1 MDKLEDIVACGN
13 YAAID
18 IGSNAVRLLIK
29 KIDINDDG
37 LFCSKEQ
44 IIRVPLRLG
53 FEVFTS
59 GCISKE
65 KADDLIKLM
74 ISYENIMSIY
84 KIVDYKVCATSAI
97 RDASNGKEIIQE
109 ITDRTGLHVDVL
121 SGDEEALLIYKNHAE
136 CIQDRRGN
144 FMYVDVG
151 GGSTEVIMLVNGV
164 MVSSASYNIGTIRIL
179 HGTDDQNE
187 WKRMR
192 QEMQSLYEKYNT
204 IDIIGSGGNINKLY
218 KLVSEKDKKFR
229 RIKVRALSE
238 VHSKMQD
245 MTVQERIDMFK
256 LRYDRADVIVPAA
269 AIFLNIAKAVKSNYI
284 YVPTIG
290 LVDGMI
296 DELFTNKMDE
306 IQKGLVSAGSDM
318 VI

>member
-1 MDKLEDIVACGN
+1 MEDLEDMVVCGN

-29 KIDINDDG
+29 RIDKNEDG

-59 GCISKE
+59 GTIPID
-65 KADDLIKLM
+65 KADDLIRLM
-74 ISYENIMSIY
+74 ISYDNIMNIY
-84 KIVDYKVCATSAI
+84 KVVDYKICATSAI
-97 RDASNGKEIIQE
+97 RDASNGKEIIDE
-109 ITDRTGLHVDVL
+109 IRERTGLHVDVL
-121 SGDEEALLIYKNHAE
+121 SGDEEALLIFKNHAE
-136 CIQDRRGN
+136 CIQDRQGN

-151 GGSTEVIMLVNGV
+151 GGSTEVIMLVNGA
-164 MVSSASYNIGTIRIL
+164 MVFSASYNIGTIRIL
-179 HGTDDQNE
+179 HDTDEDKE
-187 WKRMR
+187 WDRMR
-192 QEMQSLYEKYNT
+192 LEMQTLSNKYGS

-218 KLVSEKDKKFR
+218 KIVSEKDKKFR
-229 RIKVRALSE
+229 RIRVKALAE
-238 VHSKMQD
+238 IHSQMEN
-245 MTVQERIDMFK
+245 MSVEERIKMFK

-269 AIFLNIAKAVKSNYI
+269 AIFLNISKAVKSTYI

-296 DELFTNKMDE
+296 DELFISKMDE
-306 IQKGLVSAGSDM
+306 IQHQISSSADQTE
-318 VI
+318 V